1 MCGTLRQVI
10 ELILVIVA
18 FIVAWLIA
26 IVVFLLAS
34 VLVLMFG
41 KVPLLLWFFHRKKP
55 P

>member
-1 MCGTLRQVI
+1 MFGTIRQVI

-26 IVVFLLAS
+26 IALFLVLS
-34 VLVLMFG
+34 VLVILFG
-41 KVPLLLWFFHRKKP
+41 KIPMFLWFIHRKKP